1 MYSLPL
7 SALYKSVTA
16 RAFIV
21 IPRSFS
27 SSILSSS
34 CADISLIETDSV
46 SSKILSASVDFPWSI
61 CAIMLKFLI
70 LSWLI
75 LLLLVMNSNIL
86 LSLILFDYFIITCF
100 FDFFTILGKKR
111 ENFLFSL
118 YSTTVTGKYLTPHA
132 NASACEFIYTS
143 ILFP

>member
-1 MYSLPL
+1 MYSFPS

-16 RAFIV
+16 RAFMV

-27 SSILSSS
+27 NSILSSS

-70 LSWLI
+70 CSRGNDNIPHLKN
-75 LLLLVMNSNIL
+75 NSIK
-86 LSLILFDYFIITCF
+86 IFICA
-100 FDFFTILGKKR
+100 LGFER
-111 ENFLFSL
+111 
-118 YSTTVTGKYLTPHA
+118 P
-132 NASACEFIYTS
+132 
-143 ILFP
+143 